1 VDFSQ
6 CLNGLQFDDD
16 FAFDDKIKS
25 MLTDLMV
32 AIEQRDGLL
41 PHKRNSAERKF
52 NGKGLLV
59 DGFEKSGAKLTMDSN
74 SRCND

>member
-1 VDFSQ
+1 MDFFQ
-6 CLNGLQFDDD
+6 CVNSLQFDDD

-25 MLTDLMV
+25 VLTDLMV
-32 AIEQRDGLL
+32 AIEQRYGLL
-41 PHKRNSAERKF
+41 PHKRNSTDRKF

-59 DGFEKSGAKLTMDSN
+59 GGFEKSGPKLTMDGN